1 MAIGTVMRCP
11 LSTTITPLG
20 SAVNREVASLVNA
33 TLTDTDLSLSLTIVI
48 GISELSSGVVI
59 LSEA

>member
-1 MAIGTVMRCP
+1 MVIRCP

-20 SAVNREVASLVNA
+20 SEANREVALLVNA
-33 TLTDTDLSLSLTIVI
+33 TLTDIDLSPSLTIVT
-48 GISELSSGVVI
+48 GISELSLGVVI